1 MPGQASENYFLISD
15 VRKPYSSYPQHCK
28 KREKVRVPAAWS
40 SAIQNVLG
48 CMSRVPAGSHRTLRA
63 SVRRGAG
70 RLPKNLGLHHQVSH
84 SGSFFEPEKCPDWCR
99 ILCMGNKDL

>member
-48 CMSRVPAGSHRTLRA
+48 CMSRVPQVPTGRFELLSAAAPAGCR
-63 SVRRGAG
+63 
-70 RLPKNLGLHHQVSH
+70 KI
-84 SGSFFEPEKCPDWCR
+84 SGSIIKSVTPAVFSNQKNVRTGAAFYAWQIK
-99 ILCMGNKDL
+99 I